1 MVVQFLKT
9 NVYKHIM
16 SVLDY
21 TYFDNNATVPMFPR
35 AVKSYASVSACG
47 NTSSANPVAEIWRQR
62 ANDFE
67 YILRENYAA
76 PEASHELIWTS
87 GSTESN
93 CTVISMFTVN
103 SPGPKII
110 LCTEI
115 EHKCLKT
122 AVEQAK
128 ESGTTV
134 FWIPVRT
141 DGTIDP
147 MSILNT
153 LIMLENMY
161 PGVPTLVCCMH
172 ANNETGAINDLMS
185 ISNII
190 DRFRESREI
199 YFYSDC
205 AQTTGK
211 EPIKLATILWQNIPV
226 GRIYIPVSDD
236 LEDLKSNKQGPKTNK
251 QGTDVTGR
259 STKKEQKYIEI
270 PRENLLRD
278 LQDYVH
284 LGTIPLFVKSQH
296 GTTMMKLQTRTV
308 LDGICFSGHKIG
320 GPTGIG
326 GLIISRRF
334 LAQKSFIPI
343 SGAQNYGLRGGTYNM
358 SGIIGLREAFMECIS
373 LHEKIMQACTVGKAF
388 VLKSVADSGIP
399 VIKYT
404 EYLAG
409 KQPEKCFVYF
419 ETDDP
424 RDTLPSTLYCSLVYN
439 SCDRQV
445 CNLKLKSFFE
455 QRKIIV
461 SVGSACNS
469 ASSKMSH
476 VLTAMLC
483 PKLVALGVLRISGFM
498 NGPSDY
504 KKLSAAIID
513 AFSEMNKLCIL
524 RK

>member
-1 MVVQFLKT
+1 
-9 NVYKHIM
+9 M

-21 TYFDNNATVPMFPR
+21 TYFDNNATVPMFAR
-35 AVKSYASVSACG
+35 AVKSYASVASCG
-47 NTSSANPVAEIWRQR
+47 NTSSANPVAEIWRSR

-67 YILRENYAA
+67 YILRETYAI
-76 PEASHELIWTS
+76 PEMTHELIWTS

-110 LCTEI
+110 ICTEI

-122 AVEQAK
+122 AVEQSK
-128 ESGTTV
+128 ESGAIV
-134 FWIPVRT
+134 FWVPPRT

-147 MSILNT
+147 GAILNI
-153 LIMLENMY
+153 LIMLESMY
-161 PGVPTLVCCMH
+161 PGVPTLITCMH
-172 ANNETGAINDLMS
+172 ANNETGAVNDLWA

-205 AQTTGK
+205 AQTIGK
-211 EPIKLATILWQNIPV
+211 EHVSLVVVDSRMFDTIPPGRMFVPLEVTENDKADNQKNDKTNNQKKYVEIDRNNILQELNNYAHMGIIPVVIKGTTGTVHMNIP
-226 GRIYIPVSDD
+226 
-236 LEDLKSNKQGPKTNK
+236 
-251 QGTDVTGR
+251 
-259 STKKEQKYIEI
+259 TK
-270 PRENLLRD
+270 L
-278 LQDYVH
+278 
-284 LGTIPLFVKSQH
+284 
-296 GTTMMKLQTRTV
+296 V

-334 LAQKSFIPI
+334 LDQKSFVPI
-343 SGAQNYGLRGGTYNM
+343 TGAQNYGLRGGTYNM
-358 SGIIGLREAFMECIS
+358 SGIIGLREAFMETIV
-373 LHEKIMQACTVGKAF
+373 LHEKIISLCSSGKRF
-388 VLKSVADSGIP
+388 VLDSVTKAGIP
-399 VIKYT
+399 VVKYT

-409 KQPEKCFVYF
+409 LQPEKCLVYF
-419 ETDDP
+419 ETKDP

-455 QRKIIV
+455 SRKIIV

-476 VLTAMLC
+476 VLSAMLC
-483 PKLVALGVLRISGFM
+483 PKLVALGILRISGFL
-498 NGPSDY
+498 NGPGDY
-504 KKLSAAIID
+504 KKLSAAIIE
-513 AFSEMNKLCIL
+513 AFSELDKLCII
-524 RK
+524 RRN